1 MKMSLCIQNLAS
13 GLAVNQRKIK
23 DDFEIVTIIDR
34 NKLSQAFYASQ
45 QINES

>member
-23 DDFEIVTIIDR
+23 DDFERATIIDR
-34 NKLSQAFYASQ
+34 NKLSQDFYASQ
-45 QINES
+45 QIIES